1 MRMADGTTGSLTA
14 PAAPW
19 TRLFSAF
26 RIALDLK
33 NLVLAAAGILA
44 TAAGWYLLSV
54 AFYTSDRPTFSST
67 ETDLKKRAAAW
78 KEKKI
83 ERDRWTLLHRLAGYN
98 SITSPP
104 VTVDAL
110 DVAPNFE
117 VYERLNS
124 IVQGVAWANKAIEFK
139 DGEFGFD
146 KTLLRAKDPAI
157 LKDLQKGTYP
167 LGALVFE
174 QGKDTETILFPNGI
188 RVEVVGTA
196 TPLKTAREA
205 AKTLESFRVAYAN
218 DLAGQEAIVLYE
230 KMLAS
235 PGVLAAGKFRTLP
248 WFEDRGR
255 NPYLLV
261 ADAISD
267 AGNKKTDTRGLG
279 QTFLDQ
285 VQVLFEPLA
294 KLLSPVVY
302 FFSPQAGGFRNRT
315 YLILVTLWALAVWG
329 FFGGAISRIAV
340 VQAARNEKVPLTEA
354 LAFVRQRFISYFSAP
369 VMPLALILIVI
380 LLLAIFG
387 TVVGWIPW
395 VGEILFAGIF
405 WPLVIIAGLV
415 MAVVLVGLIGW
426 PLMNPTISA
435 EGSDS
440 FDALSRSYSYVFQK
454 PWHYLWYSVV
464 SLLYGGVLVF
474 FVGLMGSLI
483 VYLGSLGFSQ
493 APGLVSEEA
502 KNDRSPAYLFQFAP
516 TSFGWRDLLLHENPH
531 ATLER
536 DGHYHL
542 TADYQNAISIPN
554 YIGGFLVS
562 AWIWLVFMLVLG
574 FGYSYFWTASSIIY
588 LLMRNRVDE
597 TDTDEVYLDDED
609 LTPPPA
615 PAPAAPAT
623 PAAVPAKPGTVSLNV
638 VEGPPPTPAA
648 TVSPV
653 HAPPVS
659 PITPVIAPTIPVT
672 PPPQD
677 VPPPVSELPTPLPEA
692 KPATDD
698 LRRDVP

>member
-1 MRMADGTTGSLTA
+1 MADGTPGSLTP

-33 NLVLAAAGILA
+33 NLILAAAGILA

-54 AFYTSDRPTFSST
+54 AFYTNVRPTFNAS
-67 ETDLKKRAAAW
+67 ETDVKKRQAAW
-78 KEKKI
+78 KDAKI
-83 ERDRWTLLHRLAGYN
+83 DRDRWNLLHRLAGHN
-98 SITSPP
+98 SPP

-110 DVAPNFE
+110 DVAPNYE
-117 VYERLNS
+117 VYERLNA

-139 DGEFGFD
+139 EGEFGFGS
-146 KTLLRAKDPAI
+146 TFLRAKDPAI
-157 LKDLQKGTYP
+157 LKELQKGAFR
-167 LGALVFE
+167 LGSLVFK
-174 QGKDTETILFPNGI
+174 QGKDSETIEFPNGASI
-188 RVEVVGTA
+188 EVVGVA
-196 TPLKTAREA
+196 TPLKTSFEA
-205 AKTLESFRVAYAN
+205 AKSLESFRLAYAN
-218 DLAGQEAIVLYE
+218 EDAGKQAILLYE
-230 KMLAS
+230 AVLLKPYAM
-235 PGVLAAGKFRTLP
+235 PGGKYRTLP
-248 WFEDRGR
+248 WFEDRGE
-255 NPYLLV
+255 NPFLLV
-261 ADAISD
+261 SRAIAS
-267 AGNKKTDTRGLG
+267 AEGKKTDTRGLG

-285 VQVLFEPLA
+285 IEVLFEPLA
-294 KLLSPVVY
+294 KLLSPVIT
-302 FFSPQAGGFRNRT
+302 FFSPQASGFRNRT

-340 VQAARNEKVPLTEA
+340 VQAARNEKAPLTEA

-369 VMPLALILIVI
+369 VMPLVLVLVVI

-395 VGEILFAGIF
+395 VGEILFAGLL

-464 SLLYGGVLVF
+464 SLLYGAALVF
-474 FVGLMGSLI
+474 FVGFMGSLI

-502 KNDRSPAYLFQFAP
+502 KNDRSPAYLFQYAP

-531 ATLER
+531 ATLQG

-542 TADYQNAISIPN
+542 SEDYIKNMSIPN

-609 LTPPPA
+609 LTPPSSPT
-615 PAPAAPAT
+615 PAAPAT

-638 VEGPPPTPAA
+638 VQGPPPSPTPVA

-653 HAPPVS
+653 HTPAVA
-659 PITPVIAPTIPVT
+659 PITPVVAPTIPMS

-677 VPPPVSELPTPLPEA
+677 VPPRVSELPTPLPEA
-692 KPATDD
+692 KPVSED

>member
-1 MRMADGTTGSLTA
+1 MADGTPGSLTP

-33 NLVLAAAGILA
+33 NLILAAAGILT
-44 TAAGWYLLSV
+44 TAAGWYLLSTV
-54 AFYTSDRPTFSST
+54 FYTADRPTF
-67 ETDLKKRAAAW
+67 ELVEGDAKIRAAKW

-98 SITSPP
+98 TITSPP
-104 VTVDAL
+104 VTIDAL
-110 DVAPNFE
+110 DVAPNYE

-124 IVQGVAWANKAIEFK
+124 IVQGVSWANKQIQFK

-146 KTLLRAKDPAI
+146 KTIVRVKDPAV
-157 LKDLQKGTYP
+157 LKDLQKGVYS
-167 LGALVFE
+167 LGSLVFE
-174 QGKDTETILFPNGI
+174 QGKDSETIRFPNGT

-196 TPLKTAREA
+196 APLKTASEA
-205 AKTLESFRVAYAN
+205 GRTLESFRVAYAN
-218 DLAGQEAIVLYE
+218 DLVGQEAIALYE
-230 KMLAS
+230 KTLVS
-235 PGVLAAGKFRTLP
+235 PGVLAAGKFRSWP
-248 WFEDRGR
+248 WFEERGR

-261 ADAISD
+261 TDSISD

-279 QTFLDQ
+279 HAFLDQ
-285 VQVLFEPLA
+285 VLVLFEPLA
-294 KLLSPVVY
+294 KLLSPVAY

-315 YLILVTLWALAVWG
+315 YLILVTLWAIAVWG

-369 VMPLALILIVI
+369 VMPLVLVLVVI

-395 VGEILFAGIF
+395 VGEILFAGLL

-464 SLLYGGVLVF
+464 SLLYGAALVF
-474 FVGLMGSLI
+474 FVGFMGSLI

-493 APGLVSEEA
+493 APGLVSDDA
-502 KNDRSPAYLFQFAP
+502 KSDRSPAYLFQYAP

-531 ATLER
+531 ATLQR
-536 DGHYHL
+536 DGHYYL
-542 TADYQNAISIPN
+542 NEDYKSAMSIPN

-609 LTPPPA
+609 LTAPSA
-615 PAPAAPAT
+615 PALSTPAT

-638 VEGPPPTPAA
+638 VEGPPPSPAPVA

-653 HAPPVS
+653 HTPAVV
-659 PITPVIAPTIPVT
+659 PITPVVAPTIPMS
-672 PPPQD
+672 PPPQH

-692 KPATDD
+692 KPASDEV
-698 LRRDVP
+698 RRDVP